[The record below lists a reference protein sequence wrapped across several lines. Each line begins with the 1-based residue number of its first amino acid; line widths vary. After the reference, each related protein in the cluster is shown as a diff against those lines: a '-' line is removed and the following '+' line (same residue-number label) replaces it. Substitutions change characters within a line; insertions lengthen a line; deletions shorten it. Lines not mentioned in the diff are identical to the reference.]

1 MFKHLE
7 GAKLGIFIFIGTVLM
22 VISIFLIG
30 NKDSLFVSSIYIK
43 THFPTIEGLKSGAPV
58 RFSGMDIGAVSS
70 ITLIPE
76 EEDRVEVTMRIEEEV
91 VQFIR
96 IDSEASIE
104 TEGVIGK
111 KIVSISPGSPDL
123 EAIRDG
129 GTIRS
134 KAPISMTEIIEETQ
148 GAISYMKEITK
159 DFSEIVS
166 KINKGDGT
174 IGKIV
179 NDDELYYSTVRIIQ
193 SSDTSLNA
201 ITKRLDQVST
211 FIIGLGD
218 GVENIL
224 LNVETATKDISTLV
238 QSIEKGEGVLGA
250 LISDRSS
257 YDSIKTVINNLVLIT
272 ESALSGTQGFAENM
286 EALKHN
292 WLFKSY
298 FEERGYWDTAE
309 YEKNLDMKLNEI
321 KLQNQLLQQKLE
333 ELKKLD
339 SALNTGPK

>member
-43 THFPTIEGLKSGAPV
+43 THFPTIEGLKSGASV

-179 NDDELYYSTVRIIQ
+179 NDDELYYSTVNIIQ
-193 SSDTSLNA
+193 SSDTSLKA

-224 LNVETATKDISTLV
+224 LNVETATKDISNLV

-339 SALNTGPK
+339 SALNTGPE